1 MIQKGTYGS
10 FVRLR
15 LYPFPEGNIDP
26 ERPQRRGGAGVLHRT
41 PSRGHKSKIGGG
53 AQGFSDGHGR
63 GHGSCKN
70 LNHHRAKHGLWVL
83 HRLLHQLLHQVE
95 CYVAPILGPGT
106 RGLKASRRREMALP
120 SVQRGADCAP

>member
-10 FVRLR
+10 SFQLR
-15 LYPFPEGNIDP
+15 CYPFPEGNIDP
-26 ERPQRRGGAGVLHRT
+26 EQPQRRGGRCATSDPPPGPQIDDLGGV
-41 PSRGHKSKIGGG
+41 

-63 GHGSCKN
+63 GHVSGKN
-70 LNHHRAKHGLWVL
+70 LNNHRAKRGLWVL

-106 RGLKASRRREMALP
+106 GVLKASWP
-120 SVQRGADCAP
+120 CQRPAFDARGPVR